1 MNTIVTSKE
10 EILGKSRELIREKG
24 WTAINIRSVA
34 GACGVA
40 VGSIYN
46 YFGSKD
52 ALMAAIVESVWQDIF
67 HPSELAEGFASAE
80 GFADTL
86 ACVRWLYQR
95 IEAGTREYPGLST
108 LHPLVFAGSGRS
120 DGKRRMA
127 QAWDHILGGLC
138 MVLKKDPQVRP
149 DAFTEKFTEE
159 NFADLLFSLMV
170 AALVRENFDCG
181 PVLELVRRTVY

>member
-10 EILGKSRELIREKG
+10 EILEKSRKLIREKG
-24 WTAINIRSVA
+24 WTAINIRSVS

-52 ALMAAIVESVWQDIF
+52 ELMAAIVESVWQDIF
-67 HPSELAEGFASAE
+67 HSSEFAE

-86 ACVRWLYQR
+86 ACVRWLFER
-95 IEAGTREYPGLST
+95 IEVGTREYPGLST
-108 LHPLVFAGSGRS
+108 LHPLVFASSGRS

-138 MVLKKDPQVRP
+138 MVLKKDPRVRP
-149 DAFTEKFTEE
+149 DAFNERFTEK

-181 PVLELVRRTVY
+181 PVLELVRRTIY